1 MSAPATTPTRPTTR
15 PNTPTKP
22 VKPTRPVK
30 PIVRPSV
37 DPEIKDFVTT
47 FRS

>member
-37 DPEIKDFVTT
+37 DPEIKDFVT